1 MKKLN
6 NKKFIA
12 ISFMLFSM
20 FFGAGNFIFP
30 PMLGKESGKI
40 FYETIIF
47 FCLTAVVFPILGI
60 VSVAKNGSINALTGK
75 VDKYFGYIFI
85 ILIYLAIGPFL
96 AIPRASTLSFE
107 VTFVS
112 FKESRTIALFFW
124 SMLFFII
131 NYFVS
136 VNKSKIVEILG
147 KVLTPILLVLVITL
161 VTGVFFIDT
170 PSFSNPIGKY
180 ALAPYST
187 AFLQGYNTMDA
198 MACVLAIVV
207 INALR
212 KMGITNERRLEITT
226 IKAGIFAG
234 IILSIIYILLAY
246 LGAATVN
253 IIGETTNGAEILSKT
268 ALYLFGKSGQLLL
281 SVAIFLACLT
291 TTIGLTVSGSE
302 YFNEL
307 VPKIKYKIWCLIF
320 SIISFC
326 MANIGLNGI
335 LQYGIPILTAFY
347 PVVIV
352 LILLGLLDNFIDA
365 SRLVYRSCI
374 YIALITG
381 LAYSLGTIND
391 FLPNSFI
398 DFFKIIMPFYTYG
411 LGWFCWVVVT
421 FCITFIIHIVIS
433 KK

>member
-6 NKKFIA
+6 NKKFVA

-47 FCLTAVVFPILGI
+47 FCLTAVVFPILEI

-75 VDKYFGYIFI
+75 VDKYFGPIFI

-96 AIPRASTLSFE
+96 AIPRASTLPFE

-124 SMLFFII
+124 SILFFII

-180 ALAPYST
+180 VVSPYST
-187 AFLQGYNTMDA
+187 AFLQGYNNTMDA
-198 MACVLAIVV
+198 MGCVLAIVV

-212 KMGITNERRLEITT
+212 KMGITNEKRLEITT

-246 LGAATVN
+246 LGVATVN

-291 TTIGLTVSGSE
+291 TTVGLTVSGSE
-302 YFNEL
+302 YFNGL
-307 VPKIKYKIWCLIF
+307 VPKIKYKIWCLFF
-320 SIISFC
+320 SFISFC
-326 MANIGLNGI
+326 LANIGLNGI

-347 PVVIV
+347 PVVLV
-352 LILLGLLDNFIDA
+352 LILLGLLDNFIDS

-374 YIALITG
+374 YVASITR
-381 LAYSLGTIND
+381 LACSLGTING
-391 FLPNSFI
+391 FLPNSFVV
-398 DFFKIIMPFYTYG
+398 FF
-411 LGWFCWVVVT
+411 
-421 FCITFIIHIVIS
+421 
-433 KK
+433 